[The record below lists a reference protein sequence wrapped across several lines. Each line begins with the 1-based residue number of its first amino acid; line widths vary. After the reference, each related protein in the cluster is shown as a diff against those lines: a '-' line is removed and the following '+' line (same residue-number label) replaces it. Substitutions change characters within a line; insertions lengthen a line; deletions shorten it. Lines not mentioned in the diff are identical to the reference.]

1 MYLTQYFRWLGLT
14 AFLLLSLLSCKKV
27 EEEETKSDSMS
38 GVVAFNIPYYVLK
51 GETVTMSASGVI
63 YPKEARYRWYINNV
77 YVDSLYRQTITVQFP
92 DSLGVFLVTAQS
104 FADGFYS
111 TSTSQQVTTI
121 DTAWNSSLTG
131 LKRSGHFI
139 VDERDGMT
147 YGYITAG
154 DRDWFS
160 QNLAWKE
167 AGVPFLA
174 SPATAGMFGSF
185 YTWSEATSGQV
196 CPDGWAVPTHEDW
209 ESLAAVLSGG
219 RAIPFIDNW
228 DGLGSK
234 ASADAYLNKNRL
246 SFFHSG
252 LYTFHSPPPPSFP
265 DSTIMVAGGVRRKKT
280 RTRPS
285 TVTSGTTWAIFRWP
299 IRTRMTCA
307 PVSGAF
313 EGIHNL
319 CNQRMPDDILL
330 SEFYDADSF
339 DVADEFHAAHQA

>member
-234 ASADAYLNKNRL
+234 ASADAYLNKNRMWPYSPDNTHTNDIGWNAL
-246 SFFHSG
+246 PLGYSFASTTQFSG
-252 LYTFHSPPPPSFP
+252 FNNYGCWWSATEKDEDQAFYRYIRYDLGDFPMAYTDKDDLRAS
-265 DSTIMVAGGVRRKKT
+265 IRCVRRH
-280 RTRPS
+280 PQS
-285 TVTSGTTWAIFRWP
+285 
-299 IRTRMTCA
+299 
-307 PVSGAF
+307 
-313 EGIHNL
+313 L
-319 CNQRMPDDILL
+319 
-330 SEFYDADSF
+330 
-339 DVADEFHAAHQA
+339 